1 MYERR
6 FEALP
11 RQADIVKIYY
21 HGTPKIDSGESILI
35 NGIKPPDLQNR
46 KKQMT
51 TPVEGKVYLTPHIDY
66 AIIYCIG
73 ANMAG
78 HSLPEKWI
86 NENPFGY
93 LFIIDGKSLIDIQ
106 PDEDSVGEM
115 IYNKKIE
122 WLNIMA
128 KNYLTS
134 NQLDKVMDGE
144 YRYWAQSGKKLL
156 KNMSDMQKL
165 YLIDNGAHIAHT
177 GRIIPSQ
184 AWKFDKNLCPDLK
197 KDGSNFFR
205 LAQRIK

>member
-93 LFIIDGKSLIDIQ
+93 LFIIDCTKTKTFPEHAVFVKS
-106 PDEDSVGEM
+106 
-115 IYNKKIE
+115 NKQFLPWVFMNWNALVTNLHETPAPINNETPEPKPHFVT
-122 WLNIMA
+122 
-128 KNYLTS
+128 TS
-134 NQLDKVMDGE
+134 
-144 YRYWAQSGKKLL
+144 S
-156 KNMSDMQKL
+156 
-165 YLIDNGAHIAHT
+165 I
-177 GRIIPSQ
+177 
-184 AWKFDKNLCPDLK
+184 
-197 KDGSNFFR
+197 
-205 LAQRIK
+205 